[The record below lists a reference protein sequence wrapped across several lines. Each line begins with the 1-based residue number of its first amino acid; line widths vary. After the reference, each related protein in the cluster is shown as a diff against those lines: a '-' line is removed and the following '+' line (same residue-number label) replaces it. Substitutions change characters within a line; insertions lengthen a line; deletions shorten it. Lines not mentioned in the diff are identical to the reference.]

1 MSTATKEYLRL
12 RQVCLVA
19 PALEPSVGDI
29 AAIMGLAIC
38 YRDPNVG
45 AYGLEN
51 ALLPVGTTLLEM
63 VAPVEDNTAA
73 GRFLQKLDGHGGYMA
88 IFSCDDPTRYR
99 RHAESIGVRTAHV
112 IDRPTFFGIQLHPR
126 DCRAA
131 FLDFNHMIGTA
142 DESTGAYAPAGPD
155 WHKAIRTDRTQA
167 LTGIELESP
176 DPAGLAKHWAN
187 IIQVPVKQ
195 GDVPA
200 FSVGDAA
207 FRFVRG
213 KREVLGG
220 LDFKVADTKTVLDA
234 ARANGYDVKDNS
246 FHIGGVNFRVH

>member
-1 MSTATKEYLRL
+1 MSSATKEYLRL
-12 RQVCLVA
+12 RQICLVA

-29 AAIMGLAIC
+29 AAIMGLSIC

-63 VAPVEDNTAA
+63 VAPVKDNTAA
-73 GRFLQKLDGHGGYMA
+73 GRFLDKINGHGGYMA

-99 RHAESIGVRTAHV
+99 RHAESVGVRTAHV
-112 IDRPTFFGIQLHPR
+112 IDRSTFFGIQLHPR

-131 FLDFNHMIGTA
+131 FIDFNHMIGTA
-142 DESTGAYAPAGPD
+142 DEPKGAYAPAGPD
-155 WHKAIRTDRTQA
+155 WQKAIRTDRTQA

-176 DPAGLAKHWAN
+176 DPADLAKHWAN

-195 GDVPA
+195 GDVPQ
-200 FSVGDAA
+200 FSVGDAV
-207 FRFVRG
+207 FRFTRG
-213 KREVLGG
+213 KSEVLGS
-220 LDFKVADTKTVLDA
+220 LDFKVADLKTVLDA
-234 ARANGYDVKDNS
+234 ARAKGYDVKNDS

>member
-1 MSTATKEYLRL
+1 MSATTKEYLRL

-19 PALEPSVGDI
+19 PTLEPSVGDI

-63 VAPVEDNTAA
+63 VAPVEENTAA
-73 GRFLQKLDGHGGYMA
+73 GRFLGKIGDHGGYMA

-142 DESTGAYAPAGPD
+142 DEPAGAYAPAGPD
-155 WHKAIRTDRTQA
+155 WQKSIRTDRTQA
-167 LTGIELESP
+167 LTGLELESP

-187 IIQVPVKQ
+187 IIQVPLKE
-195 GDVPA
+195 GGVPE
-200 FSVGDAA
+200 FSVGDAK

-213 KREVLGG
+213 KSEVLGG
-220 LDFKVADTKTVLDA
+220 LDFKVANKKTVLDA
-234 ARANGYDVKDNS
+234 ARAKGYEVKDDS

>member
-1 MSTATKEYLRL
+1 MTATKEYLRL
-12 RQVCLVA
+12 RQICLVA

-63 VAPVEDNTAA
+63 VAPVKDNTAA
-73 GRFLQKLDGHGGYMA
+73 GRFLDKIDGHGGYMA

-131 FLDFNHMIGTA
+131 FIDFNHMIGTA
-142 DESTGAYAPAGPD
+142 DEPKGAYAPAGPD
-155 WHKAIRTDRTQA
+155 WQKAIRTDRTQA

-176 DPAGLAKHWAN
+176 DPAGLAEHWAN

-195 GDVPA
+195 GDVPQ
-200 FSVGDAA
+200 FSVGDAV
-207 FRFVRG
+207 FCFTRG
-213 KREVLGG
+213 KGEVLGG

-234 ARANGYDVKDNS
+234 ARAKGYDVKNNS